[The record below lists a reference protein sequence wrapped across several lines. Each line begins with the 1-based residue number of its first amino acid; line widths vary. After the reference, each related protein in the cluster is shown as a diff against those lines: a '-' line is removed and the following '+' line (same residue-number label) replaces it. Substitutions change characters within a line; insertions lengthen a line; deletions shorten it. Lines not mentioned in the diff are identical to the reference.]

1 MSDFASLTRISPI
14 SANTNMEI
22 KKLAESLNPVE
33 RKVLKVLCNFNSFH
47 EIVKASGLKDV
58 EAARALQWLQNK
70 NVVKLHEEHKEM
82 VSLDENGRSYLKN
95 GLPERRFLE
104 SLEKSAP
111 ISEIARKTGLSSEEI
126 AISLGALKSKA
137 AVDIE
142 KGKEIIVNI
151 TDHGKHLLMHGFPE
165 EQFLK
170 ENFPKELN
178 SLNEEEK
185 FVLGNLRKRK
195 KIVKVELSKLIRA
208 ELTETGKK
216 LLKEKIDEDMIE
228 KVTSSLIKTSAW
240 KGKKFRRFD
249 VKINVPS
256 IFGGRKQHYRRFLDE
271 VRQKF
276 VALGFKE
283 MAGPLVETDFWDMDA
298 LFMPQFHSARD
309 IHQAY
314 YIKEPKYGKLDE
326 ALIKKVKESHENGFG
341 TGSKGWRYDFDAKRT
356 HRHML
361 RTQGTAC
368 SARTLASK
376 ELQIPGKYFSI
387 ARCFRYDVIDST
399 HLSDFFQTEGI
410 VVEENL
416 NFSHLKGLLK
426 MFAEEFAETDQ
437 IKITPGYFPFTEP
450 SAELHAKHPDL
461 GWIEL
466 GGSGI
471 FRPEMVKPLL
481 GKEIP
486 VLAWGIGIDR
496 IAMFKLGIKDIRQLF
511 SHDLAFLRNAKVV

>member
-1 MSDFASLTRISPI
+1 
-14 SANTNMEI
+14 MEI

-33 RKVLKVLCNFNSFH
+33 RKVLKVLDNFDYFH
-47 EIVKASGLKDV
+47 DIMKATNLKDV
-58 EAARALQWLQNK
+58 EVSRALQWLQNK
-70 NVVKLHEEHKEM
+70 NVVELKEQQKEM
-82 VSLDENGRSYLKN
+82 VLLDENGLKYLKS
-95 GLPERRFLE
+95 GLPERKFLDAIE
-104 SLEKSAP
+104 RKTSV
-111 ISEIARKTGLSSEEI
+111 SEIAKKAGLSNEEI

-137 AVDIE
+137 AIEME
-142 KGKEIIVNI
+142 KGKELLVSI
-151 TDHGKHLLMHGFPE
+151 TGNGKHLLKHGFPE
-165 EQFLK
+165 EQFLR
-170 ENFPKELN
+170 EIFPKELS

-185 FVLGNLRKRK
+185 SVLENLRKRK
-195 KIVKVELSKLIRA
+195 KIIRVELSKIINV

-216 LLKEKIDEDMIE
+216 LLKEKIEDDLIE
-228 KVTSSLIKTSAW
+228 KLSPSLVKASAW

-283 MAGPLVETDFWDMDA
+283 MTGPIVETDFWDMDS
-298 LFMPQFHSARD
+298 LFMPQFHSARE

-314 YIKEPKYGKLDE
+314 YVKEPKYGKLDE
-326 ALIKKVKESHENGFG
+326 ALVKRVKEAHENGYE
-341 TGSKGWRYDFDAKRT
+341 TGSKGWRYEFDVKRT

-361 RTQGTAC
+361 RTQGTAS
-368 SARTLASK
+368 SARMLASK
-376 ELQIPGKYFSI
+376 ELQIPGKYFAIS
-387 ARCFRYDVIDST
+387 RCFRYDIIDAT

-471 FRPEMVKPLL
+471 FRPEVVKPLL
-481 GKEIP
+481 GREMP

-496 IAMFKLGIKDIRQLF
+496 IAMFKLGIRDIRQLF
-511 SHDLAFLRNAKVV
+511 SHDLEFLRSAKIV